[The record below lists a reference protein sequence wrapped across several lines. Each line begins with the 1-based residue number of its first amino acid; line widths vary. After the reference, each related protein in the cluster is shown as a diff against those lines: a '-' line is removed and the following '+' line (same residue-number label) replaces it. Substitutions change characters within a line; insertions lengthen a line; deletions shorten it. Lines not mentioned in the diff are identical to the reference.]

1 MAATGEKTLEHSN
14 LKRSLIGAFHTWA
27 LTGLHLQNKDGGYW
41 RVLKVWVLCG
51 IPKVTWLCC
60 VPGSS
65 LLPPP
70 YWKTRRLWGRGWH
83 SPFNN
88 CHSNV
93 ETKLQT
99 SLRKS
104 SFFET
109 CSRDSKSVRFVADM
123 SNKKLVIV
131 RIHIFRV
138 GILKVLKEYDV
149 TQSKFCHNWGIPL
162 ALMIGRELCSIT
174 LQTMEM
180 AWWWRNL
187 FFSFSHTRFSE
198 KLQRKWT
205 LNLSML
211 KKQIDNNFLWSV
223 LLSTKKW
230 RQTCCA
236 WFHLSFEHFC

>member
-1 MAATGEKTLEHSN
+1 MHFIHGLWLVYIFKTKMVAIGGFLRYGFFVGSQKSRDSAVCQGPLSCRRHIG
-14 LKRSLIGAFHTWA
+14 KREDSGDEADIVPSIIVIQTLRPNFK
-27 LTGLHLQNKDGGYW
+27 HLYENQ
-41 RVLKVWVLCG
+41 V
-51 IPKVTWLCC
+51 
-60 VPGSS
+60 SS
-65 LLPPP
+65 
-70 YWKTRRLWGRGWH
+70 KH
-83 SPFNN
+83 AV
-88 CHSNV
+88 C
-93 ETKLQT
+93 
-99 SLRKS
+99 
-104 SFFET
+104 
-109 CSRDSKSVRFVADM
+109 DSKSVRFVADM
-123 SNKKLVIV
+123 NSNKKLVIV

-211 KKQIDNNFLWSV
+211 KKQIDNNFRWSV